1 MLTVFAHE
9 AHDSAR
15 VSHAHIPLSSCPC
28 HPKLCE
34 LGTHSGCRRGAELV
48 YPLFNVLLT
57 DKFPSQEKG
66 QVHPDDLC
74 LVSTWRGCVQG
85 ARCCSPQPSRCFEG
99 NHVAPLLSRSAA
111 QVPLCRGRRCSQ
123 QRLLLFPLPAWH
135 RVALRL
141 E

>member
-57 DKFPSQEKG
+57 SSPARRKVRCAQMTSALSLPGGTLFKEHAAAPLSPAGVLKATTSHPCCPDLQLKSLSAEGGDAPS
-66 QVHPDDLC
+66 
-74 LVSTWRGCVQG
+74 RGCF
-85 ARCCSPQPSRCFEG
+85 SF
-99 NHVAPLLSRSAA
+99 H
-111 QVPLCRGRRCSQ
+111 
-123 QRLLLFPLPAWH
+123 FLPGT
-135 RVALRL
+135 